1 MLHSGRQEEQ
11 CYGLHVSPPCMR
23 THHAVLLQHR
33 PGALR
38 IQRQVS
44 ISLKWKQPAPLE
56 NWMWPRPHGGSRK
69 RIPLWLAKD
78 GQAVRRTRRTGEARI
93 SLAGEAGWEGV
104 CTYGAVCEAVA
115 GRTGFGKVGYLHCW
129 RRIQKEG
136 RMDAAGEAS
145 LASTSSGNAPR
156 S

>member
-11 CYGLHVSPPCMR
+11 CYGLQVPSLHAHTPCSVTTAHARR
-23 THHAVLLQHR
+23 TQNPEASFHQFEIKATSTIR
-33 PGALR
+33 
-38 IQRQVS
+38 
-44 ISLKWKQPAPLE
+44 
-56 NWMWPRPHGGSRK
+56 NWMWPRPHWVSRK

-104 CTYGAVCEAVA
+104 CIYGVVCEAVA

-136 RMDAAGEAS
+136 RRDAAGEAS